1 MSGYSSQAEV
11 RDIIRRTLTAEGK
24 DPRNYNITGIMRDA
38 FHYRGRHYGYGA
50 APADVWDAAII
61 RHRRTTS

>member
-11 RDIIRRTLTAEGK
+11 RDIIRQTLTAEGK
-24 DPRNYNITGIMRDA
+24 NPRDYNVTGIMRDA

-50 APADVWDAAII
+50 EAADVWDAAVI
-61 RHRRTTS
+61 RHRRTAS